1 MGLGLVARATK
12 NTKKG
17 NFSSC
22 SHTLGRPEGRGVRML
37 DRGTMFSQMPKWK
50 LKPTKA
56 QVTQSDHTML
66 GSVGVS
72 AVVESTVAEGGSSNG
87 RQREPG
93 TSSSAAPDA
102 AQRLVDHKAEHKRV
116 IVVSE
121 CPDTP
126 IHDEEVP
133 RPLTKQEIVDGLG
146 EEVLE
151 ESDDEFYGDPP
162 TSANFYH
169 GQYVK
174 CSKTGNS
181 VFKETSE
188 QPSAARLC
196 DVPYRCA
203 NRM

>member
-1 MGLGLVARATK
+1 
-12 NTKKG
+12 
-17 NFSSC
+17 
-22 SHTLGRPEGRGVRML
+22 ML
-37 DRGTMFSQMPKWK
+37 DRGTMPKWK

-56 QVTQSDHTML
+56 QVTQSVHSMSL
-66 GSVGVS
+66 RGSVGVS

-126 IHDEEVP
+126 IHDEEVL

-151 ESDDEFYGDPP
+151 ESDDEFYGAPP
-162 TSANFYH
+162 TSANFCH

-174 CSKTGNS
+174 CSKTGRA
-181 VFKETSE
+181 VLKETSE

>member
-17 NFSSC
+17 KFSSC

-102 AQRLVDHKAEHKRV
+102 AQRLVHHKAEHKRV

-126 IHDEEVP
+126 IHDEEVL
-133 RPLTKQEIVDGLG
+133 RPLTKQEIIDGVG

>member
-1 MGLGLVARATK
+1 
-12 NTKKG
+12 
-17 NFSSC
+17 
-22 SHTLGRPEGRGVRML
+22 ML
-37 DRGTMFSQMPKWK
+37 DRGTMPKWK

-56 QVTQSDHTML
+56 QVTQSVHSMSL
-66 GSVGVS
+66 RGSVGVS

-102 AQRLVDHKAEHKRV
+102 AQRLVHHKAEHKRV

-126 IHDEEVP
+126 IHDEEV
-133 RPLTKQEIVDGLG
+133 
-146 EEVLE
+146 LE

-162 TSANFYH
+162 TSANFCH

-174 CSKTGNS
+174 LGA
-181 VFKETSE
+181 VLH
-188 QPSAARLC
+188 RC
-196 DVPYRCA
+196 D
-203 NRM
+203 NRMGCSDDPDALG